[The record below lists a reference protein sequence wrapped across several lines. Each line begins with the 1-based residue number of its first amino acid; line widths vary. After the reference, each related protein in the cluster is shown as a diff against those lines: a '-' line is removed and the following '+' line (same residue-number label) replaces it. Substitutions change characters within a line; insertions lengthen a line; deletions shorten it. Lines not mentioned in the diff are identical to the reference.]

1 MFGLENWVDGLW
13 WLAGVSAVTFVGS
26 LAVVPF
32 LAVRI
37 PADYFSAT
45 RRGRTPWGLWHPAL
59 RLAVMAAK
67 NLLGLVLVAA
77 GVVMLFLPGQGLLT
91 IFLGVVLMNFPGK
104 YRLERYI
111 VSRGPVLRGVNW
123 IRRRAGVEELRVDA
137 DGEGDVAAHPEG

>member
-1 MFGLENWVDGLW
+1 VFGPENWGDGLW

-32 LAVRI
+32 LAARI
-37 PADYFSAT
+37 PADYFSAS
-45 RRGRTPWGLWHPAL
+45 RRGQTTWGRRHPVL
-59 RLAVMAAK
+59 RLAVMTAK

-123 IRRRAGVEELRVDA
+123 IRRRAGVEELRVD
-137 DGEGDVAAHPEG
+137 PEGERP